1 MKITCSII
9 EDLLQ
14 QYVDGILSDDSR
26 RLVEDHLCGCEG
38 CRQKV
43 LQIRSI
49 SEELDEGAKAGQA
62 PEGRSAAAEQGYGS
76 FRRFRRWLKL
86 RRTLTIILSVLITF
100 CVACGGLFLMFDLES
115 YMPYQKT
122 GMYVNKDGKMFMEQ
136 PFYMYRDVYSGVDS
150 SGAMI
155 EVFYMTDTF
164 QKRHLGSPTRIHI
177 VDFGAKDDVTWT
189 DENGAEEKNPPIDKV
204 YYIAGEYVK
213 NKHQLGLFDSHAT
226 LIPPGT
232 SKDEELRIVNDVEN
246 NSILVWERSE

>member
-9 EDLLQ
+9 EDLMQ

-26 RLVEDHLCGCEG
+26 RLVEDHLDSCEE
-38 CRQKV
+38 CRQKL

-49 SEELDEGAKAGQA
+49 SEELDAGAKAGQA
-62 PEGRSAAAEQGYGS
+62 PIAEQGYGS
-76 FRRFRRWLKL
+76 FRRFRRWFKL

-122 GMYVNKDGKMFMEQ
+122 GMSVDKDGMMFMEQ
-136 PFYMYRDVYSGVDS
+136 PFYMYRGVYSGVDS

-164 QKRHLGSPTRIHI
+164 QKRHLGNPTRIHI
-177 VDFGAKDDVTWT
+177 VDFGAKDEGTWT

-204 YYIAGEYVK
+204 YYIAEEYVK
-213 NKHQLGLFDSHAT
+213 NKHLLSLFGSHAT

-232 SKDEELRIVNDVEN
+232 SKDEELRIVKDVEN

>member
-9 EDLLQ
+9 EDLMQ

-26 RLVEDHLCGCEG
+26 RLVEDHLDSCEE

-49 SEELDEGAKAGQA
+49 SEELDAGAKAGQA
-62 PEGRSAAAEQGYGS
+62 PAAEQGYGS
-76 FRRFRRWLKL
+76 FRRFRRWFKL

-122 GMYVNKDGKMFMEQ
+122 GMYVDKDGMMFMKK
-136 PFYMYRDVYSGVDS
+136 PFYMYRGVYSGVDS

-155 EVFYMTDTF
+155 EIFYMTDTF
-164 QKRHLGSPTRIHI
+164 QKRHLGASTRAHI
-177 VDFGAKDDVTWT
+177 VDFGAIGT
-189 DENGAEEKNPPIDKV
+189 NPSIDKV
-204 YYIAGEYVK
+204 YYIAEEYVK
-213 NKHQLGLFDSHAT
+213 NKHLLSLFGSHAT

-232 SKDEELRIVNDVEN
+232 SKSEELRIVSDVEN
-246 NSILVWERSE
+246 NSILVWERSK